1 MWYYWLGYIV
11 IGLIA
16 GWLGGL
22 IVKGSGSGWVVNLIV
37 GVVGAILGG
46 WLMSFVGLSG
56 HGLLWTLLS
65 AVAGAVILLLIVG
78 LFTRKKTS

>member
-56 HGLLWTLLS
+56 HGRY
-65 AVAGAVILLLIVG
+65 V
-78 LFTRKKTS
+78 